1 MSRGTRWLEARQG
14 GGWIYAVITV
24 VGLAAFLYPFWLPRE
39 AVPGEAHADLAPFL
53 SAVLIGLLVMAI
65 GVELRAHRMN
75 GVTVALLGL
84 LSATTGLLRLID
96 FPGGGSGMF
105 PLLILAAAAFGPRFG
120 LVLGMSS
127 MALSALLT
135 GGLGPWLPFQM
146 LGAGWMGGSVGW
158 LGRFT
163 ARQPPL
169 VELLVLAA
177 AGWLWGF
184 GYGAILNLW
193 SWPFVLGDTGEL
205 AWDPGSGALE
215 TLRQYYRYYV
225 ATSLAWDA
233 AGATAN
239 AVVIYLLG
247 RPLLASMRRFAH
259 RLAPVV
265 VMEDLPAS
273 PSSGAPSGP
282 LVGPDRQPVAD
293 PSSGLDAVTAG
304 VLSFRVQRR

>member
-1 MSRGTRWLEARQG
+1 
-14 GGWIYAVITV
+14 

-53 SAVLIGLLVMAI
+53 SAALIGLLVMAV

-146 LGAGWMGGSVGW
+146 LGAGWMGASAGW
-158 LGRFT
+158 LGRMT
-163 ARQPPL
+163 TRQPPT
-169 VELLVLAA
+169 VELVALAV

-184 GYGAILNLW
+184 AYGAILNLW

-205 AWDPGSGALE
+205 AWVPGSGALE
-215 TLRQYYRYYV
+215 TLQQYHRYYV

-239 AVVIYLLG
+239 AVVIVLIG

-265 VMEDLPAS
+265 VLEDLDPPAPTPPPGS
-273 PSSGAPSGP
+273 PPPAAI
-282 LVGPDRQPVAD
+282 PVD
-293 PSSGLDAVTAG
+293 PATGLDAVAAG
-304 VLSFRVQRR
+304 VLSFRTQRR

>member
-1 MSRGTRWLEARQG
+1 MRRRDRLRLLDARRG
-14 GGWIYAVITV
+14 GGWIYATITV
-24 VGLAAFLYPFWLPRE
+24 VGLAAFLYPFWLPSE

-53 SAVLIGLLVMAI
+53 SALLIGLLVMGV
-65 GVELRAHRMN
+65 GVELRTHRMN

-84 LSATTGLLRLID
+84 LSASTGLLRLID

-135 GGLGPWLPFQM
+135 GGMGPWLPFQM

-158 LGRFT
+158 LGRIT

-169 VELLVLAA
+169 VELGVLAVV
-177 AGWLWGF
+177 GWLWGF
-184 GYGAILNLW
+184 AYGAILNLW
-193 SWPFVLGDTGEL
+193 SWPFIIGDGSEL
-205 AWDPGSGALE
+205 AWVPGSGAVE
-215 TLRQYYRYYV
+215 TLQQYYRYYV

-239 AVVIYLLG
+239 AVVIVVLG
-247 RPLLASMRRFAH
+247 RPLLTSMRRFAH

-265 VMEDLPAS
+265 VLDDLPGEAPPPVVPRP
-273 PSSGAPSGP
+273 PSRRADAP
-282 LVGPDRQPVAD
+282 A
-293 PSSGLDAVTAG
+293 GLDAAAAG
-304 VLSFRVQRR
+304 VLSFRAQRR